1 MSKKGVDVSHNNG
14 NVDWQAVKNAGFG
27 DFAIIRMGYGGNYTN
42 QDDTQFINNVNKCE
56 NMGIPYGVYF
66 YSYALNVNSAKSEIE
81 HAKRLLKKVGKNFK
95 YGVWFDME
103 DADGYKQEHGMPSNS
118 TLVDIC
124 YTFCESI
131 ENAGYYVGIYASL
144 SWLNNQLNDSK
155 LDRFDKWVAQWNKKG
170 CTYQKAYSIW
180 QNTSDQIIGG
190 KRFDANVLIRDFA
203 TSSQNSNSTSKKS
216 NEQIADEVIQGK
228 WGNGDDRKNRLNNAG
243 YDYQAIQSIVN
254 QKLETNTS
262 KKSNEVIANEV
273 IAGKWGNG
281 NDRKKRLNAAGY
293 DYNAIQNI
301 VNAKLGSTQTSYY
314 KKYTGSS
321 VSLVDALKSI
331 GVDSS
336 LSNRKK
342 IAKSNGI
349 SNYSGTAS
357 QNTKLLN
364 LLKQGKLKK

>member
-1 MSKKGVDVSHNNG
+1 MQKKGIDVSHNNG

-27 DFAIIRMGYGGNYTN
+27 DFAIIRMGYGGNYTS

-155 LDRFDKWVAQWNKKG
+155 LDRFDKWVAQWAKK
-170 CTYQKAYSIW
+170 CTYTKSYSIW
-180 QNTSDQIIGG
+180 QNTSSQMINGR
-190 KRFDANVLIRDFA
+190 RFDANKLINDFA
-203 TSSQNSNSTSKKS
+203 TSGPTTSTEPSKEPNYTGKITYQSYDNKKDKWLPEVNSHNT
-216 NEQIADEVIQGK
+216 NDYA
-228 WGNGDDRKNRLNNAG
+228 GNLGNPMGGVRAECENGEIL
-243 YDYQAIQSIVN
+243 IQSHVIGKPLTEWLPWVS
-254 QKLETNTS
+254 S
-262 KKSNEVIANEV
+262 KN
-273 IAGKWGNG
+273 
-281 NDRKKRLNAAGY
+281 
-293 DYNAIQNI
+293 
-301 VNAKLGSTQTSYY
+301 Y
-314 KKYTGSS
+314 KK
-321 VSLVDALKSI
+321 D
-331 GVDSS
+331 D
-336 LSNRKK
+336 
-342 IAKSNGI
+342 KSNGN
-349 SNYSGTAS
+349 SYSGIFGKNIDLVRIKSTKGHVDYRS
-357 QNTKLLN
+357 YDNKKYKWLPWVSSTNQNDYAGN
-364 LLKQGKLKK
+364 LGHPIGGIQMK